1 MGQQLKQALLN
12 AGIVSDDK
20 LKEMDREKS
29 KERHL
34 KKGGR
39 VREDQIRI
47 VCEACEKSAPD
58 VERYFHKNRLIEG
71 KEWLCLRCADEYQI
85 NDEFRATAQ
94 STQSKQGLFIRQYGR
109 TKKI

>member
-12 AGIVSDDK
+12 AGLIGKDT
-20 LKEMDREKS
+20 LKEIEREKVM
-29 KERHL
+29 KRHL
-34 KKGGR
+34 KKGGKI
-39 VREDQIRI
+39 REDQLRI

-58 VERYFHKNRLIEG
+58 VERYFHKNRLIDG

-85 NDEFRATAQ
+85 NDDLRTTAQ
-94 STQSKQGLFIRQYGR
+94 STQAKQGLFIRQYGR